1 MLTNKV
7 RTYSV
12 LKAQTLILP
21 LHPLLLI
28 HNVVRSPFIFSR
40 FSQFSKVGFFGVG
53 KALSLASFGQA
64 LAGATCKSVCLWGGL
79 TGTAT

>member
-1 MLTNKV
+1 
-7 RTYSV
+7 
-12 LKAQTLILP
+12 
-21 LHPLLLI
+21 
-28 HNVVRSPFIFSR
+28 VRSPFIFSR

>member
-1 MLTNKV
+1 M
-7 RTYSV
+7 V
-12 LKAQTLILP
+12 LLWK
-21 LHPLLLI
+21 LLKMWSCATVT
-28 HNVVRSPFIFSR
+28 NVVRSPFIFSR